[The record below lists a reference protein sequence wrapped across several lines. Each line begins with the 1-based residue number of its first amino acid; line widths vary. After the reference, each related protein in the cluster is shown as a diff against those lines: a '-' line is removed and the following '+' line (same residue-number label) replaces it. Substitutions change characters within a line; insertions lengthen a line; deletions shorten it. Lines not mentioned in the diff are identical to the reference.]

1 FVQRTSFGR
10 LCRKADRSRL
20 NGGFGKDALPC
31 SFYGR
36 RGRKRALTK
45 PTLSYMGHPDLS
57 NCFWRVAQDFGL
69 APFIGGWTAA
79 IFRFMGKHF
88 IAAAVQRE

>member
-1 FVQRTSFGR
+1 
-10 LCRKADRSRL
+10 
-20 NGGFGKDALPC
+20 
-31 SFYGR
+31 
-36 RGRKRALTK
+36 
-45 PTLSYMGHPDLS
+45 MGHPDLS